1 MASEMRQA
9 NWIDRLLLL
18 FGRRRAFRVDGES
31 MMPAIRTGDA
41 VLIDPA
47 AAIAQGD
54 VVLARH
60 PYRSSVKIL
69 KRVSAVAPD
78 GALTLIG
85 DNPDESTDSRTFGS
99 ISIDLIIGK
108 AVCKLK

>member
-1 MASEMRQA
+1 MASELRQA

-47 AAIAQGD
+47 AKIALGD

-60 PYRSSVKIL
+60 PYRSSIKIL
-69 KRVSAVAPD
+69 KRVSAVGPD
-78 GALTLIG
+78 GALSLIG

-99 ISIDLIIGK
+99 ISIDLVIGK
-108 AVCKLK
+108 AVCKL